1 MRHALVV
8 LVALSSALGTAADEA
23 DKGAQGEV
31 KSVTAAA
38 IPGSLAHVPL
48 CRAVAPEALA
58 DTASKEDVA
67 AIRKACEEM
76 VNAVNRSVQIE
87 NTIIWMGMWQPGN
100 PGGRAGYTNRL
111 DVVELKRRVGA
122 LTAELEAHIAQVQK
136 VIRSQGDPA
145 R

>member
-1 MRHALVV
+1 MRLARIVLFALFGA
-8 LVALSSALGTAADEA
+8 LVALADGEA
-23 DKGAQGEV
+23 GDADRKPAEA
-31 KSVTAAA
+31 TA
-38 IPGSLAHVPL
+38 IPGGLVQVPL

-58 DTASKEDVA
+58 DMASKEDVA

-87 NTIIWMGMWQPGN
+87 NTIIWMGLWQPGN

-111 DVVELKRRVGA
+111 DFVELKRRVGA
-122 LTAELEAHIAQVQK
+122 LTAELDAHVAQVQK